1 MTKFKAVQNEQ
12 TGKTDYNF
20 PAELKS
26 VGTKEF
32 ENSNGT
38 KYVLGTVD
46 FTYPN
51 GTPAKAVT
59 TQIFAKSLAHGMKV
73 GDSLLSTLSRDDN
86 NTMWIRTSHLLLVT
100 LLTLMPLVACLMKLL
115 LKKKLKQ
122 MLNYREPSGSL
133 FFLSITNLTL

>member
-1 MTKFKAVQNEQ
+1 MSKTTFKPVLNET

-20 PAELKS
+20 PAVLKT

-51 GTPAKAVT
+51 GSPAIGVT

-86 NTMWIRTSHLLLVT
+86 NTLWIRTSHLT
-100 LLTLMPLVACLMKLL
+100 AG
-115 LKKKLKQ
+115 
-122 MLNYREPSGSL
+122 NNIDNDAFGSL
-133 FFLSITNLTL
+133 FDMVETPATVDADA